1 LFSVIIEL
9 KKTISIGYIIGSAVW
24 SVIATWTEMDE
35 NEKFLERKRN
45 KLSSSLLDQE
55 IEQVAPQ
62 NEFGVIIIN

>member
-1 LFSVIIEL
+1 MFSVIIEL

-24 SVIATWTEMDE
+24 SVITTWTEMDE
-35 NEKFLERKRN
+35 NEKFLERKGN

-55 IEQVAPQ
+55 IELVAPQ

>member
-1 LFSVIIEL
+1 
-9 KKTISIGYIIGSAVW
+9 
-24 SVIATWTEMDE
+24 MDE